1 MDEIKKVKLHTLPDE
16 FVANDKSLCP

>member
-16 FVANDKSLCP
+16 FVANDKTLCP